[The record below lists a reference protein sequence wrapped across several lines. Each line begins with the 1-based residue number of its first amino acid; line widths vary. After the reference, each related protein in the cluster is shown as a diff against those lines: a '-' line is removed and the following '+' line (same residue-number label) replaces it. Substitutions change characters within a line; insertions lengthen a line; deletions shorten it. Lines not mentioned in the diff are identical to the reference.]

1 MPTTKVARFFTIL
14 DSTNAEA
21 IRLLRDHP
29 LPPAWSSIRADYQTA
44 GRGQATNTWFASP
57 GQNLL
62 FSVILYPELGAEEV
76 FRLTQGLSIAVVAAL
91 SSCDLGF
98 EGGGARDGATTSTRK
113 NTAQKEGT
121 APARSARIG
130 ASAKKN
136 IPFSFPISP
145 DTDWLARATQS
156 GLRIKWPNDIYLHD
170 KKLAGMLIQNSWQGQ
185 QLQWTVMGVG
195 LNVNETQFPAEL
207 ADKASSLRLAAGP
220 DAAALDRTLIFDTIM
235 AYLPPIFDA
244 YVNSRRFDALSD
256 IYHQL
261 LYRQGEMHRF
271 RRLPEGAT
279 FVARVEGVTPAGL
292 LKLQHP
298 QGPTEL
304 FDLKTIAFL

>member
-1 MPTTKVARFFTIL
+1 MREP
-14 DSTNAEA
+14 
-21 IRLLRDHP
+21 P
-29 LPPAWSSIRADYQTA
+29 LPPAWSSIRAEYQTA
-44 GRGQATNTWFASP
+44 GRGQATNTWFSSS

-62 FSVILYPELGAEEV
+62 FSVILYPQLGAEAV

-91 SSCDLGF
+91 SAGIAGF
-98 EGGGARDGATTSTRK
+98 GGAVGRNEAPVFGVK
-113 NTAQKEGT
+113 NMAQNEGT
-121 APARSARIG
+121 APAFLPSAPN
-130 ASAKKN
+130 K
-136 IPFSFPISP
+136 
-145 DTDWLARATQS
+145 DWLALATQS

-207 ADKASSLRLAAGP
+207 ATSASSLRLAAGP
-220 DAAALDRTLIFDTIM
+220 DAPALDRDAIFDTIM
-235 AYLPPIFDA
+235 ACLPAIFDA
-244 YVNSRRFDALSD
+244 YVSSRRFDALDD

-261 LYRQGEMHRF
+261 LYRQGETHRF
-271 RRLPEGAT
+271 RRLPEGTT
-279 FVARVEGVTPAGL
+279 FTARLEGVTPAGL